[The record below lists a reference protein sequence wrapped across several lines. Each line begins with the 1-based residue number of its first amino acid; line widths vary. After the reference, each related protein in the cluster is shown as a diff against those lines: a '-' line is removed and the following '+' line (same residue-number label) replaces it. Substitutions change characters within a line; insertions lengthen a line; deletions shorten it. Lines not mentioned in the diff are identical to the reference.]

1 MLRAKFMRCHVSF
14 HVPHL
19 GELFVALRTL
29 ERFHPVVAEHV
40 PLQTVQGEEAFGAL
54 DTGIRPVSRV

>member
-1 MLRAKFMRCHVSF
+1 MSS

-29 ERFHPVVAEHV
+29 ERLHPVVAERV
-40 PLQTVQGEEAFGAL
+40 PLQTVQREEAFGAL
-54 DTGIRPVSRV
+54 GAEVRAVSRV